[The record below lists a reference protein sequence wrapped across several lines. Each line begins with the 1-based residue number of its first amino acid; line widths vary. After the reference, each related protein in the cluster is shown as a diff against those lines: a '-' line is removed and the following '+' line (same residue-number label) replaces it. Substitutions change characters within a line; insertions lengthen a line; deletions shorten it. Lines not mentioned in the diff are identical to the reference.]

1 MDYLETFNELKSTLL
16 ELDLKWIVDE
26 VEQEIETGK
35 FVEEKHSTLKET
47 GKDIAGSRF
56 SRGQKVDFTKRIDYE
71 PKEKLLLLL
80 DGLSNGA
87 IEPVKIE
94 GAISKWLGEDI
105 HSIEFVAEEV
115 DDGGRNTSRLR
126 ADNQVI
132 DNLKQEI
139 DNLKMELVSKND

>member
-105 HSIEFVAEEV
+105 HSFEFVAEEV
-115 DDGGRNTSRLR
+115 DDDERNTSRLR